1 MGLLPKI
8 SVASDFEPSVIRVD
22 FKMGYA
28 RPVACVNNPRSAGAC
43 FVAGTLVH
51 TDKGLVPIEKL
62 RVGDKVLA
70 QPEMKGE
77 QAYKRVVNTFE
88 FEDKDVYLLIFG
100 TQDKVDQ
107 IVATG
112 NHPFWVKDRGWLQLC
127 DISPGEEFE
136 LPDGTFASA
145 YCVERIYQTEK
156 TDIGWVLGKYIRYN
170 DFRGD
175 LVDLRDG
182 RIAFGEEHVPLELV
196 DSAGHLINFKTRVY
210 NIEVEDFHTYYVGQL
225 GAWVRGFIRV

>member
-1 MGLLPKI
+1 MKNELILMQRDGYSPHTIPFETSTRQHIETPRENTTSYIIESARRGADGLPI
-8 SVASDFEPSVIRVD
+8 DPRAEVRVITEAT
-22 FKMGYA
+22 YA
-28 RPVACVNNPRSAGAC
+28 REAQGSLIFDPANPQTIINNPRSVTAC

-107 IVATG
+107 LVATG
-112 NHPFWVKDRGWLQLC
+112 NHPFWVKDRGWLQLS

-145 YCVERIYQTEK
+145 YCVKPIYQTEK
-156 TDIGWVLGKYIRYN
+156 ADIG
-170 DFRGD
+170 
-175 LVDLRDG
+175 
-182 RIAFGEEHVPLELV
+182 
-196 DSAGHLINFKTRVY
+196 
-210 NIEVEDFHTYYVGQL
+210 
-225 GAWVRGFIRV
+225 